1 MFEDNS
7 LYLVNFEKKQ
17 EVNMKTH
24 YFFRMLCALCLAF
37 LFKFPSVNAQQ
48 SSAPSTGILPGPL
61 TMDIHIPPS
70 KSAGRSLSG
79 GIQLHSNDA
88 PVYFS
93 VITSSDPN
101 APYLQATLPA
111 GTPLSSSIIITGED
125 FPLLHVTVADI
136 LGNAQNDYSDVI
148 IRPVGYADSFQDYS
162 NSVSTPGG
170 PGSGFSQLSGTI
182 PQVDVSVYP
191 NPANSH
197 ITIVTEGEI
206 LWGAVEIM
214 DITGKKVGEIP
225 TGSTSRMGGADRVT
239 LSLEGIKE
247 GIYLFRFKTGR
258 DTYTRKVHVIR

>member
-1 MFEDNS
+1 
-7 LYLVNFEKKQ
+7 
-17 EVNMKTH
+17 
-24 YFFRMLCALCLAF
+24 MLCALCLIL
-37 LFKFPSVNAQQ
+37 LFKVPSVNAQQ
-48 SSAPSTGILPGPL
+48 SSAPSVGVLSGPL
-61 TMDIHIPPS
+61 TIDIHIPPPR
-70 KSAGRSLSG
+70 SAGRSLSG
-79 GIQLHSNDA
+79 GIQLHSNDT

-148 IRPVGYADSFQDYS
+148 IRPVGYAESFHEYS

-170 PGSGFSQLSGTI
+170 AGNGSSQSSGYKT
-182 PQVDVSVYP
+182 QVDVSVYP
-191 NPANSH
+191 NPANSQ

-206 LWGAVEIM
+206 LWGAVEIV

-225 TGSTSRMGGADRVT
+225 TGSFSCFGGPDRVT
-239 LSLEGIKE
+239 LSLEGIRE
-247 GIYLFRFKTGR
+247 GIYLFRFKTNK